1 MRLLIFIRV
10 LQCTSL
16 LPFKYDVLLARLVDG
31 VESLLIGITRCDLQR
46 RRIFF
51 FNLDYHQKPPSPIT
65 DT

>member
-46 RRIFF
+46 RRIF
-51 FNLDYHQKPPSPIT
+51 LQLRPPSKPPSPIT